1 MGNLKVFT
9 KRTRG
14 EQDIQN
20 ALLRLACVSNPNPP
34 RETREYLQSDLLPAE
49 SSASAGSSHKR
60 LGDSMAT
67 LLRHRTPNSSPKG
80 PFRAW
85 TARLLYGT
93 MKAEQFAKVSRE
105 WTHQTQV
112 LARENLNSA
121 PQLQPEAGCRREAG
135 PGCSRH
141 MPQPCHL
148 HCHSSPC
155 FTADWRRT
163 ELRRGM
169 ARTLSQFN
177 VQTTGGRRYS
187 QAIR

>member
-1 MGNLKVFT
+1 MGILKVFT

-60 LGDSMAT
+60 LGDSMAM

-85 TARLLYGT
+85 TARPLYGT
-93 MKAEQFAKVSRE
+93 MNNLPKSAVSEHTKHR
-105 WTHQTQV
+105 
-112 LARENLNSA
+112 
-121 PQLQPEAGCRREAG
+121 C
-135 PGCSRH
+135 
-141 MPQPCHL
+141 
-148 HCHSSPC
+148 
-155 FTADWRRT
+155 
-163 ELRRGM
+163 
-169 ARTLSQFN
+169 
-177 VQTTGGRRYS
+177 
-187 QAIR
+187 

>member
-1 MGNLKVFT
+1 MGNLKVFA

-20 ALLRLACVSNPNPP
+20 ALLRLACVSNPNLP

-67 LLRHRTPNSSPKG
+67 LVRHRTPNSSSKG

-112 LARENLNSA
+112 LAKGEKLNLA
-121 PQLQPEAGCRREAG
+121 PQLQAEAGCRREAG

-141 MPQPCHL
+141 TPLPCHL
-148 HCHSSPC
+148 HCPSSPY

-169 ARTLSQFN
+169 ART
-177 VQTTGGRRYS
+177 
-187 QAIR
+187 

>member
-85 TARLLYGT
+85 TACLLYGT
-93 MKAEQFAKVSRE
+93 MMAEQFAKVTRE

-112 LARENLNSA
+112 LVKEKTSTQHPNSSQKLGVGGKQDPA
-121 PQLQPEAGCRREAG
+121 AAGT
-135 PGCSRH
+135 
-141 MPQPCHL
+141 
-148 HCHSSPC
+148 CHSPATS
-155 FTADWRRT
+155 TAPA
-163 ELRRGM
+163 LP
-169 ARTLSQFN
+169 ASQP
-177 VQTTGGRRYS
+177 TGEG
-187 QAIR
+187 QN